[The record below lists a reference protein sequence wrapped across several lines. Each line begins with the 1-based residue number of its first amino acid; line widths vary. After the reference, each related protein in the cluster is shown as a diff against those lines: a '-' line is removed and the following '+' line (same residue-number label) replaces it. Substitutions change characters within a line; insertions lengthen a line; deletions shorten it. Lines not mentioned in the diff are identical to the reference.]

1 MQYEISGMKPPLG
14 GRALRFPLWPSKFV
28 WADLIGA
35 KSYQNLVVF
44 FQPN

>member
-1 MQYEISGMKPPLG
+1 MQNEISGIITPLG
-14 GRALRFPLWPSKFV
+14 RMALRSPLWPSKFV

-44 FQPN
+44 F